1 MNYSHPN
8 YHHKAFVRWDDLD
21 AVRHVNNAVYL
32 TYAQEARFEW
42 SFRQHH
48 EKGETPGI
56 LEMVVAR
63 AEVDFIEAI
72 FEGGIFV
79 DVYLWVEKI
88 GNSSFTMVYEIFKDE
103 RICARIRTVQVAVD
117 ETAAKS
123 RPLNDDERRFLEKYL
138 KKE

>member
-1 MNYSHPN
+1 MK

-21 AVRHVNNAVYL
+21 AMGHVNNAIYL

-48 EKGETPGI
+48 ARGERPGI

-63 AEVDFIEAI
+63 AEVDFLAPI

-79 DVYLWVEKI
+79 DVTLWVDKI
-88 GNSSFTMVYEIFKDE
+88 GNSSFGMIYEVRKGE
-103 RICARIRTVQVAVD
+103 TLCARIKTVQVAVD
-117 ETAAKS
+117 ESVAKS
-123 RPLNDDERRFLEKYL
+123 RPLDDGERKFLESYL
-138 KKE
+138 IPSEEK